1 MGQGEELS
9 GARQVQPVRFEPE
22 NPLERALV
30 RAMHDAAAR
39 PEFYRLLMASNLFV
53 VGEVGRPIPPDGP
66 AELHPDD
73 LLKLAFVER
82 EGRKFHPVFSALSRL
97 RSFTPPDKQHF
108 CVLGRELF
116 VTTAGAQFVLNP
128 GCDFG
133 KELGPDEI
141 AYWLSQLAG
150 QGFAGAAKRTIAVP
164 RKRPAVLFKALGVL
178 FVNRQ
183 VQSARFVE
191 IRDGGT
197 KLVLAV
203 ETDAD
208 WRRLRREISAAA
220 QLAAPKLAFELL
232 RLNPKDRRDAF
243 TRQLLAVPPFYV
255 RKQFQEQKEPAS

>member
-1 MGQGEELS
+1 MGQSEKLS

-30 RAMHDAAAR
+30 RAMQDAAAR

-53 VGEVGRPIPPDGP
+53 VGEVGRPLPPDGP
-66 AELHPDD
+66 AELQTDD
-73 LLKLAFVER
+73 MMKLAFVER
-82 EGRKFHPVFSALSRL
+82 EGRKYHPVFSALSRL

-108 CVLGRELF
+108 CLLGRDLF
-116 VTTAGAQFVLNP
+116 LTTAGAQFVLNP

-141 AYWLSQLAG
+141 GYWLSQFAG
-150 QGFAGAAKRTIAVP
+150 QRSASAAKRTVAVP
-164 RKRPAVLFKALGVL
+164 QKRPAVLLKALGVL
-178 FVNRQ
+178 FVKRQ
-183 VQSARFVE
+183 VRSARLVE
-191 IRDGGT
+191 VRDGKT

-220 QLAAPKLAFELL
+220 HLAAPKFDFELL
-232 RLNPKDRRDAF
+232 QLNRGDRRDAF
-243 TRQLLAVPPFYV
+243 TRQIFAVPPFYV